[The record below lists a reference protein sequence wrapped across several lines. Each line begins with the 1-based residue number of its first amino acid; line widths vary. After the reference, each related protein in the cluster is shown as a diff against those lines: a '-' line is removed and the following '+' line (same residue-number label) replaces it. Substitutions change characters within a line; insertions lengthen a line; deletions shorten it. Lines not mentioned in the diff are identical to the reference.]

1 MKVILK
7 KYLLLLILINV
18 FFSGCNNQTTTE
30 DNEKEHPEKDNSK
43 VALTTEQYKV
53 ADIQLGKIEKKNLSS
68 LLKVNGTLQAPPQ
81 SLVTISAVL
90 GGFVKHTDLIH
101 GSQVKE
107 GDVLVVMEHP
117 DFIQLQQDYLE
128 NKNKLVFLELEFLR
142 QKKLQEKNVSSE
154 KVYQQATADYKG
166 MKARVNEL
174 KEKLALIGINVE
186 QLEKSEKISRTITI
200 HSPINGYVTRMNI
213 NVGKYVHP
221 ADIMFEIV
229 NAEHMHVELTVFEK
243 DIHKIKTG

>member
-1 MKVILK
+1 
-7 KYLLLLILINV
+7 
-18 FFSGCNNQTTTE
+18 
-30 DNEKEHPEKDNSK
+30 
-43 VALTTEQYKV
+43 
-53 ADIQLGKIEKKNLSS
+53 
-68 LLKVNGTLQAPPQ
+68 
-81 SLVTISAVL
+81 
-90 GGFVKHTDLIH
+90 
-101 GSQVKE
+101 
-107 GDVLVVMEHP
+107 MEHP

-166 MKARVNEL
+166 MKARVNAL

-243 DIHKIKTG
+243 DIHKIKTGQKIRFTLPNESDTERTASVHLIGRSIEDNRTVKVHGHLDEENTQFLSGMLVKAFIEIESNTVNAL